1 MNFKASNLTWEIFI
15 FGQKINPTYLG
26 LPNNTFV
33 LTPKSVAFIYNTVK
47 SLRLCKGI
55 QNLATPEKDSQGVLK
70 EILQEGNTKD
80 HTTKI
85 TIFKSMKCV
94 KVLNFKCLSDNLCTE
109 CRSIKRNSLKRQT
122 VIEMNSDHLVNEMP
136 CAIEP
141 CTSND
146 AV

>member
-1 MNFKASNLTWEIFI
+1 MVEISFKLNIGNFHLWHKQMNPIYIRLR
-15 FGQKINPTYLG
+15 
-26 LPNNTFV
+26 NNIFV
-33 LTPKSVAFIYNTVK
+33 LTRKSVAFIYNTVK

-80 HTTKI
+80 HTTEI

-109 CRSIKRNSLKRQT
+109 CRSIKRNSLKQT
-122 VIEMNSDHLVNEMP
+122 VIEM
-136 CAIEP
+136 
-141 CTSND
+141 
-146 AV
+146 